1 MAQPSKGEE
10 EEKSTQST
18 KGGKTPLIATSH
30 AWLSTR
36 LDKVFDLTNCRMKTK
51 SKKKIIRHDKSESSL
66 HGFCDEQE
74 NGMVRSSADRN

>member
-1 MAQPSKGEE
+1 MCFDGTALEE
-10 EEKSTQST
+10 RKKKSRRRVQ

-51 SKKKIIRHDKSESSL
+51 SKKKIIPHDKSESSL
-66 HGFCDEQE
+66 HGFCGE
-74 NGMVRSSADRN
+74 